1 MKSRKV
7 LNIIFFKILKKT
19 KLLKLKI
26 KNNLKVNK
34 YFRKINKLLTKIKY
48 MNKMFNNIM
57 KILNYNKMAIKTIKI
72 KKIK

>member
-19 KLLKLKI
+19 KVLKLKI